1 MKKPTYPMEIKT
13 GSSRVKI
20 YRVVEP
26 HRERFTL
33 SMSPGM
39 RDERERLRRRESD
52 GYSSVHVTGQPF
64 GPHRPAWR
72 VLPGL
77 CCAGRLLG

>member
-1 MKKPTYPMEIKT
+1 MCVTFVTMKKPTYPMEIKA

-33 SMSPGM
+33 AYHEGAQ
-39 RDERERLRRRESD
+39 RKLRQFADE
-52 GYSSVHVTGQPF
+52 G
-64 GPHRPAWR
+64 
-72 VLPGL
+72 
-77 CCAGRLLG
+77 